1 MSAYKKRRIP
11 CLPAGRN
18 SRLNLTA
25 NLFAGFCLFLFLQG
39 LVLAA
44 NDFPYS
50 NISLRFPG
58 QEDPFPGMGTGFAS
72 LSDGISTALWNP
84 AGLMKT
90 RSAEFDI
97 GTTTTAPPQPYDRVY
112 QTTDA
117 AIDTGSGN
125 AGLSGAIL
133 YTGDLTANTLLTRD
147 WTGHVNYASYPSG
160 STFKQ
165 AIRVGNN
172 FAFGVISRG
181 ETSAALDLRGSVPIQ
196 LKSDIDLSGGVSNF
210 MKSGMSIGT
219 DGKLT
224 YSYNAGGTS
233 YTYTSS
239 QEVPGQFLKQTQ
251 RIPFETVSDSHNDLN
266 IQSNLTL
273 SGAAKWEKLSLGVNV
288 TPLSAT
294 YNVDNTIR
302 MLVKSDT
309 ADPFFYLP
317 KFDPT
322 IPADVANWMSDVS
335 ARYADINNGY
345 NKKYIRIPAGESV
358 LEARYKGF
366 FTASAQRIDVG
377 MIYDF
382 SDVFSVG
389 ASIDNA
395 TAAEL
400 NFKGTGLVAYAQS
413 RVSTAEVPALLDPA
427 SAESYSPFTDSFS
440 PLAGTEGL
448 GMAAETKIP
457 LPQRVKFGATLRRP
471 FLITLDYEQQN
482 TPLIV
487 RYQKE
492 DQTYADL
499 IISNIRLVRGGME
512 TQLFFLPIWLRG
524 GMTLMIKPTLS
535 GADAKTLD
543 SFNQAFKYKA
553 LPLKLDLGSSF
564 KIREFEIGDG
574 LGVSVTSIT
583 ALLQL
588 DTLNNDFG
596 RMAYYNLY
604 MKRGEDWTVTFE
616 NTLDPAATATAYSAA
631 TNKNDYLSIAKWIST
646 LTVSVR
652 F

>member
-1 MSAYKKRRIP
+1 MRFIISA
-11 CLPAGRN
+11 LMVA
-18 SRLNLTA
+18 
-25 NLFAGFCLFLFLQG
+25 
-39 LVLAA
+39 LVLSSLAFAA

-50 NISLRFPG
+50 NISLRYPG

-97 GTTTTAPPQPYDRVY
+97 GTTTTAPPQPYNKVY
-112 QTTDA
+112 QTTDTA
-117 AIDTGSGN
+117 FDVGSGN
-125 AGLSGAIL
+125 AGFSSAIL
-133 YTGDLTANTLLTRD
+133 YTGDLTANTLQTRD
-147 WTGHVNYASYPSG
+147 WTGHVNYASYPTG

-172 FAFGVISRG
+172 FAFGVTSRG
-181 ETSAALDLRGSVPIQ
+181 ETGAALDLRGTSPLQ
-196 LKSDIDLSGGVSNF
+196 YKTDIDLTKGVSNF
-210 MKSGMSIGT
+210 MNSGMSIGA

-224 YSYNAGGTS
+224 YTYQAGPTS

-239 QEVPGQFLKQTQ
+239 LEVPGAFLSQTR

-266 IQSNLTL
+266 VQSNLTL
-273 SGAAKWEKLSLGVNV
+273 SGAAKWEKLSVGVNV

-317 KFDPT
+317 KFDPNNQ
-322 IPADVANWMSDVS
+322 ADVADWMSNPN
-335 ARYADINNGY
+335 RHTDINNDIDGY
-345 NKKYIRIPAGESV
+345 QKRYIRIPAGESV

-400 NFKGTGLVAYAQS
+400 NFKGSGLLAYAQS
-413 RVSTAEVPALLDPA
+413 RISTGEVPALLDPA
-427 SAESYSPFTDSFS
+427 SAESYSPFTDGFS
-440 PLAGTEGL
+440 PLAGTDGL

-457 LPQRVKFGATLRRP
+457 LPQRVKVGATLRRP

-482 TPLIV
+482 TPMTM

-492 DQTYADL
+492 DSTWDNL

-512 TQLFFLPIWLRG
+512 TQLLMLPIWLRG
-524 GMTLMIKPTLS
+524 GLTVMIKPTLT

-543 SFNQAFKYKA
+543 SFNNAFKLKV
-553 LPLKLDLGSSF
+553 LPLKLDLGGSF
-564 KIREFEIGDG
+564 KVREYEIGG
-574 LGVSVTSIT
+574 ATGFSATSFTSMI
-583 ALLQL
+583 QL
-588 DTLNNDFG
+588 DTLSSDFG
-596 RMAYYNLY
+596 RAAYYNLFF
-604 MKRGEDWTVTFE
+604 KSAADWSVTYQ
-616 NTLDPAATATAYSAA
+616 NTLDPAATGAAYSAA
-631 TNKNDYLSIAKWIST
+631 SDKNDFLSIAKWIST
-646 LTVSVR
+646 VTISVR

>member
-1 MSAYKKRRIP
+1 MVALILSSLA
-11 CLPAGRN
+11 
-18 SRLNLTA
+18 
-25 NLFAGFCLFLFLQG
+25 
-39 LVLAA
+39 LAA

-50 NISLRFPG
+50 NIILRFPG

-84 AGLMKT
+84 AGLMRT

-97 GTTTTAPPQPYDRVY
+97 GTTTTAPPQPWNPAY
-112 QTTDA
+112 QTTDTA
-117 AIDTGSGN
+117 FNVGTGN
-125 AGLSGAIL
+125 AGFTSAIL

-147 WTGHVNYASYPSG
+147 WTGHVNYASYPTG

-172 FAFGVISRG
+172 FAFGVTSRG
-181 ETSAALDLRGSVPIQ
+181 ETGAALDLSGTSPLQ
-196 LKSDIDLSGGVSNF
+196 YKTDIDLYNITDFMGSGISVDNNGF
-210 MKSGMSIGT
+210 
-219 DGKLT
+219 LT
-224 YSYNAGGTS
+224 YSFNSGGLS

-239 QEVPGQFLKQTQ
+239 NAASSDFLRQTR

-266 IQSNLTL
+266 VQSNLTL
-273 SGAAKWEKLSLGVNV
+273 SGAAKWEKLSVGVNV

-294 YNVDNTIR
+294 YNIDNTVR

-317 KFDPT
+317 NFDPNNQ
-322 IPADVANWMSDVS
+322 ADVADWMSNES
-335 ARYADINNGY
+335 RYKNINNGY
-345 NKKYIRIPAGESV
+345 NKRYIRIPAGESV

-382 SDVFSVG
+382 SDTFSIG

-400 NFKGTGLVAYAQS
+400 DFKGSGLVSYVQS

-427 SAESYSPFTDSFS
+427 SAESYSPFTDIFS
-440 PLAGTEGL
+440 PMAGTEGIGL
-448 GMAAETKIP
+448 ATETKIP
-457 LPQRVKFGATLRRP
+457 LPQRVKIGATLRRP

-482 TPLIV
+482 NPITV

-492 DQTYADL
+492 DNTWDNL
-499 IISNIRLVRGGME
+499 VISNIRLVRGGME
-512 TQLFFLPIWLRG
+512 TQLLMLPIWLRG
-524 GMTLMIKPTLS
+524 GLTVMIKPTLT
-535 GADAKTLD
+535 GADAKTQD
-543 SFNQAFKYKA
+543 SFNNAFKLRV
-553 LPLKLDLGSSF
+553 LPLKLDLGGSF
-564 KIREFEIGDG
+564 KVREYEIGG
-574 LGVSVTSIT
+574 ATGFSATSFTSMI
-583 ALLQL
+583 QL
-588 DTLNNDFG
+588 DTLSSDFG
-596 RMAYYNLY
+596 RAAYYNLFF
-604 MKRGEDWTVTFE
+604 KSAADWSVTYQ
-616 NTLDPAATATAYSAA
+616 NTLDPAATGAAYSAA
-631 TNKNDYLSIAKWIST
+631 SNKNDYLSIAKWIST
-646 LTVSVR
+646 VTISVR

>member
-1 MSAYKKRRIP
+1 MRFFISA
-11 CLPAGRN
+11 LMVVFVFSSLA
-18 SRLNLTA
+18 
-25 NLFAGFCLFLFLQG
+25 
-39 LVLAA
+39 LAA

-90 RSAEFDI
+90 RSAEFDF
-97 GTTTTAPPQPYDRVY
+97 GTTTTAPPQPYNKVY
-112 QTTDA
+112 QTTDTA
-117 AIDTGSGN
+117 FTVGSGN
-125 AGLSGAIL
+125 AGFTSAIL

-147 WTGHVNYASYPSG
+147 WTGHADYASYPTG

-181 ETSAALDLRGSVPIQ
+181 ETGAA
-196 LKSDIDLSGGVSNF
+196 IDLSGAADLQYKTDISLKGISNF
-210 MKSGMSIGT
+210 MNSGMSIGT

-224 YSYNAGGTS
+224 YTYNAGGTS

-239 QEVPGQFLKQTQ
+239 NAASSDFLSQTR

-266 IQSNLTL
+266 VQSNLTL
-273 SGAAKWEKLSLGVNV
+273 SGAAKWEKLSVGVNV

-294 YNVDNTIR
+294 YNVDNTVR

-317 KFDPT
+317 NFDPNNQ
-322 IPADVANWMSDVS
+322 ADVADWMSN
-335 ARYADINNGY
+335 AGRYANLNDGY
-345 NKKYIRIPAGESV
+345 NKRYIRIPAGESV

-382 SDVFSVG
+382 NENFSVG

-400 NFKGTGLVAYAQS
+400 DFKGSGLVSYVQS

-427 SAESYSPFTDSFS
+427 STESYSPFTDTFS
-440 PLAGTEGL
+440 PMAGTEGI

-457 LPQRVKFGATLRRP
+457 LPQRVRIGATLRRP
-471 FLITLDYEQQN
+471 FLITLDYEQQSN
-482 TPLIV
+482 PITV
-487 RYQKE
+487 RYQK
-492 DQTYADL
+492 ADNTWDDL
-499 IISNIRLVRGGME
+499 VISNIRLVRGGME
-512 TQLFFLPIWLRG
+512 TQLLMLPIWLRG
-524 GMTLMIKPTLS
+524 GLTVMIKPTLT

-543 SFNQAFKYKA
+543 SFNTAFKYRA
-553 LPLKLDLGSSF
+553 LPLKLDLGGSF
-564 KIREFEIGDG
+564 KVRDYEIGG
-574 LGVSVTSIT
+574 ATGFSVTSVTSMI
-583 ALLQL
+583 QL
-588 DTLNNDFG
+588 DTLSDDFG
-596 RMAYYNLY
+596 RAAYYNLFF
-604 MKRGEDWTVTFE
+604 KSAADWSVTYQ
-616 NTLDPAATATAYSAA
+616 NTLDPAATGAAYSAA
-631 TNKNDYLSIAKWIST
+631 SNKNDYLSIAKWIST
-646 LTVSVR
+646 VTVSVR

>member
-1 MSAYKKRRIP
+1 MRFFISA
-11 CLPAGRN
+11 LMVA
-18 SRLNLTA
+18 
-25 NLFAGFCLFLFLQG
+25 
-39 LVLAA
+39 LVFSSLAFAA

-50 NISLRFPG
+50 NISLRYPG
-58 QEDPFPGMGTGFAS
+58 QEDPFPGMGTGFVS

-97 GTTTTAPPQPYDRVY
+97 GATTTAPPQPYDKVY
-112 QTTDA
+112 QTKDTA
-117 AIDTGSGN
+117 FNTGSGN
-125 AGLSGAIL
+125 AGFGSAIL

-181 ETSAALDLRGSVPIQ
+181 ETNAALDLRGTSPLQYKTDIN
-196 LKSDIDLSGGVSNF
+196 LKGVSNF
-210 MKSGMSIGT
+210 MDSGMSIGT

-224 YSYNAGGTS
+224 YAYQAGPIS

-239 QEVPGQFLKQTQ
+239 LEVAGGFLSQTR

-266 IQSNLTL
+266 VQSNLTL

-317 KFDPT
+317 NFNPNNQ
-322 IPADVANWMSDVS
+322 ADVANWMSDPT
-335 ARYADINNGY
+335 RYADINNGY

-382 SDVFSVG
+382 SEFFSVG

-400 NFKGTGLVAYAQS
+400 NFKGSGLVAYAQS
-413 RVSTAEVPALLDPA
+413 RISTAEIPALLDPA
-427 SAESYSPFTDSFS
+427 STESYSPFIDGFS

-457 LPQRVKFGATLRRP
+457 LPQRVKIGATLRRP

-482 TPLIV
+482 TPLTV

-492 DQTYADL
+492 DSTWDNL

-512 TQLFFLPIWLRG
+512 TQLLMLPIWLRG
-524 GMTLMIKPTLS
+524 GLTIMIKPTLS
-535 GADAKTLD
+535 GADAKTLE
-543 SFNQAFKYKA
+543 SFNNAFKLKV
-553 LPLKLDLGSSF
+553 LPLKLDLGGSF
-564 KIREFEIGDG
+564 KVRGYEIGG
-574 LGVSVTSIT
+574 ATGFSVTSVT
-583 ALLQL
+583 SMLEL
-588 DTLNNDFG
+588 DTLNPDFG
-596 RMAYYNLY
+596 RAAYYNLFL
-604 MKRGEDWTVTFE
+604 KSSADWSVTYQ
-616 NTLDPAATATAYSAA
+616 NTLDPLATASARSAA
-631 TNKNDYLSIAKWIST
+631 ANPDDIVPLLKWIST
-646 LTVSVR
+646 VTISVR